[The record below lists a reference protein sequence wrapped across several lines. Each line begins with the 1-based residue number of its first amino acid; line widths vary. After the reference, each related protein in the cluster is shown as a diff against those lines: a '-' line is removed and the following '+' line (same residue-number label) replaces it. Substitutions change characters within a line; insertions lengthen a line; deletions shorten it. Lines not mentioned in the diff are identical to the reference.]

1 MVSTVIGA
9 VRLTGD
15 SQAQRLVTMGPMPL
29 YEFRCRTCD
38 DTFEVRRPMS
48 ESSDPA
54 TCPHGHEGA
63 VRLLSVFASVG
74 AAGSPAPAAAAKP
87 AGGCGGGCACA
98 H

>member
-1 MVSTVIGA
+1 MTA
-9 VRLTGD
+9 
-15 SQAQRLVTMGPMPL
+15 MPL

-48 ESSDPA
+48 QAGDPA
-54 TCPHGHEGA
+54 TCPHGHDDA

-74 AAGSPAPAAAAKP
+74 GGATGSSPSPSAPRP
-87 AGGCGGGCACA
+87 AGGCGGACACA